1 MDIGFDVCGGVAG
14 PPCGDSCADCTDF
27 RSPPP
32 PFVAQAQINV
42 GIVEGVAV
50 AYIALHPPPPPA
62 SPPAPP
68 ALPEPPAPPPEP
80 PSPPAPPADPPSP
93 PATPPSPPSPSPSLP
108 RAGAAAAASP
118 PPAMPFDGPY
128 VWLPGWTIVVVSVLS
143 CCVICCLGVGIY
155 KCSKRRPRGKQVE
168 KEWKHEEHLLAE
180 FIQEAA
186 ADPDGDAAESLQ
198 LLQEAMESTLATGG
212 IRDLKEDVK
221 KLLDA
226 RHGDV
231 LSSELAAALPGDG
244 RAAKIGVLN
253 DLLHGGGGGEQ
264 MVRLPA
270 VPLATRRAIAAL
282 AQDGGGVGISFS
294 DDFGS
299 RHPRRAS
306 LTRARP
312 RSHYHRRRRR
322 RRWPHRRRPRAPPA
336 PLTRPRSS
344 QARPPPCR

>member
-1 MDIGFDVCGGVAG
+1 M
-14 PPCGDSCADCTDF
+14 
-27 RSPPP
+27 
-32 PFVAQAQINV
+32 
-42 GIVEGVAV
+42 
-50 AYIALHPPPPPA
+50 
-62 SPPAPP
+62 
-68 ALPEPPAPPPEP
+68 
-80 PSPPAPPADPPSP
+80 
-93 PATPPSPPSPSPSLP
+93 
-108 RAGAAAAASP
+108 
-118 PPAMPFDGPY
+118 
-128 VWLPGWTIVVVSVLS
+128 
-143 CCVICCLGVGIY
+143 
-155 KCSKRRPRGKQVE
+155 E

-186 ADPDGDAAESLQ
+186 ADPDGNAAESLQ

-282 AQDGGGVGISFS
+282 AQDGGGGGISFS

-299 RHPRRAS
+299 RHPRAS

-312 RSHYHRRRRR
+312 RSHLSLIHI
-322 RRWPHRRRPRAPPA
+322 
-336 PLTRPRSS
+336 
-344 QARPPPCR
+344 